1 MNSKT
6 IILIAT
12 LLACTN
18 AIAQNVDEA
27 LKAFSQKAN
36 AANANVFFD
45 ALYKENF
52 IDERVH
58 FDSSSPKDSLEQ

>member
-27 LKAFSQKAN
+27 LKAFSKKRMLQM
-36 AANANVFFD
+36 
-45 ALYKENF
+45 LMC
-52 IDERVH
+52 
-58 FDSSSPKDSLEQ
+58 SLMHCIRKIS